1 MSRIILLVQAPEV
14 RPTTI
19 HKAPCKHC
27 PSAHHPPDPESLDIM
42 TWPREQQRE
51 ALFACGWRPDKLC
64 KGQCDELG
72 FTEEDLMKGN
82 RPTLE

>member
-1 MSRIILLVQAPEV
+1 MNRIIPLPVVPEV

-27 PSAHHPPDPESLDIM
+27 PTAHHPPDPESIDILT
-42 TWPREQQRE
+42 TWTREQQRE
-51 ALFACGWRPDKLC
+51 ALFPCGWRPDKLC

-72 FTEEDLMKGN
+72 FTEADL
-82 RPTLE
+82 